1 MEMQDG
7 LGYDWSYVAQEEP
20 TEFALMAY
28 TLGSDTEIVAYQ
40 LGIESIEAQLTVHQ
54 KNEVVYE
61 EKITV
66 LEFKDKDKANDRLKK
81 GDGYHAVPSPHTRNY
96 MPPLANLS
104 FAGLDDSLYRPI
116 ANKNDASISKGET
129 SVTQTRNINS
139 EDSQTTVKP
148 SFKKIKF
155 TKARNESVKS
165 DKQADKPRIV
175 IQNPKV
181 DRKDWNV
188 PNTMISKGKVNT
200 VRVNGVNTAGQ
211 IAVSTVEGNGVTAIK
226 ASAGNKALLTDY
238 QDLDGGFVA
247 FGRST
252 KGDKILGI
260 GKIRTNKIDFED
272 VFFAKELKFNLFS
285 VSQMCDKKNSILFT
299 ETECLVVSPNFKL
312 LDENLACLFE
322 KATTDESRLWHRRLG
337 HVKFKIMNKLMKG
350 NLVRGL
356 PLKTFENDH
365 TCVACQN
372 GKQPKASCLI
382 MIEAART
389 MLADSL
395 LPTIFWVEAVNIAS
409 YVPNRVLVTKPHNKI
424 PYELIIGRPPSISFM
439 RPFGCPII
447 ILNTLDPLDKF
458 YGKAEEGFLV
468 GYYKSSDDK
477 VGDVE
482 TDDVAGKNDV
492 QEPANEYDQALKNV
506 LDRMINQEKEATK
519 QLDAIRK
526 EFEAQC
532 NSQLLQDNATRTFSS
547 VGPLS
552 EPPHDPLMPEL
563 EDTVEIPRTG
573 IFGNAYDDDDL
584 SIPTTRI
591 HSIHPKAQNIR
602 DPKSVVQTRG
612 KIKKSSREHAMIS
625 YIQTMQEVL
634 LQFKIQKVWS
644 LVDLPSGK
652 KAIGTKWVYRNK
664 KDKRGIVVR
673 NKARLVAQGYKQEE
687 GIDMMRFLLLLLGLK
702 QSEEVYVCQPPGF
715 VDPEFPNKVY
725 KVEKAMGQIDK
736 TLFIKRLK
744 SDILLVQVYVDDIIF
759 GSTKTSL
766 CDDIEQIMHNKFQM
780 SSIGELTFFLGLQVK
795 LKENGVFISQDKYIG
810 EILKKFDLFS
820 IRSTSTSMETHK
832 ALTKDE
838 DGEDVDVHLY
848 ISMIGSL
855 MYLTSSR
862 PDIIDY
868 AGASLDRKSTIG
880 GCQFLSSRHHFIRD
894 SYEKKL
900 IEMVK
905 IHTNHNV
912 VDLLTKAFDVSRF
925 NFLMVGDEAVYKELG
940 DRIERAATTA
950 FSLETEQDSGLEFC
964 DKHNMVAYLEKSEGS
979 EGFYQII
986 DFLSAS
992 HIQYALIENL
1002 MIYASFI
1009 KQFWRTAT
1017 AGTNAHG

>member
-1 MEMQDG
+1 
-7 LGYDWSYVAQEEP
+7 
-20 TEFALMAY
+20 
-28 TLGSDTEIVAYQ
+28 
-40 LGIESIEAQLTVHQ
+40 
-54 KNEVVYE
+54 
-61 EKITV
+61 
-66 LEFKDKDKANDRLKK
+66 
-81 GDGYHAVPSPHTRNY
+81 
-96 MPPLANLS
+96 
-104 FAGLDDSLYRPI
+104 
-116 ANKNDASISKGET
+116 
-129 SVTQTRNINS
+129 
-139 EDSQTTVKP
+139 
-148 SFKKIKF
+148 
-155 TKARNESVKS
+155 
-165 DKQADKPRIV
+165 
-175 IQNPKV
+175 
-181 DRKDWNV
+181 
-188 PNTMISKGKVNT
+188 MISKGKVNT

-226 ASAGNKALLTDY
+226 ASAGCIWRPKMTNSNNVSKDNSGSWILKRVNYIDPQGRLKHMTGNKALLTDY

-372 GKQPKASCLI
+372 GKQPKASLTDDFSRFSWVFFLATKSETSKILKKFIIEIENQINHKVKVIRSDNETKFKNKEMDEFCGQKGIKREYSIARTPQQNEVAKRKNRTL
-382 MIEAART
+382 IEAART

-532 NSQLLQDNATRTFSS
+532 NSQLLQDNATRTFSL
-547 VGPLS
+547 VGPSS

-563 EDTVEIPRTG
+563 EDTIEIQSTG

-602 DPKSVVQTRG
+602 DPKSAVQTRSI
-612 KIKKSSREHAMIS
+612 IKRSSQEHAMIS
-625 YIQTMQEVL
+625 YIQNWVEAMQEVL